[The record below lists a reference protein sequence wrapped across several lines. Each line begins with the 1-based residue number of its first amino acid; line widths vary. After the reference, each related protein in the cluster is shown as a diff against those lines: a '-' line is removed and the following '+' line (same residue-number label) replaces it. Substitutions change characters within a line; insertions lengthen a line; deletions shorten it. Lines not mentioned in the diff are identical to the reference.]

1 VVRARPPCGSIGV
14 VRTLV
19 LVSLAVAVAEAQLVR
34 DWRAVR
40 SAHFELVSRYD
51 PVKTAPLVMEL
62 EWARGVFEVNFG
74 FKSRLDRRV
83 LVFIPDSRFDFE
95 QMSPSKF
102 GGGYYIA
109 APWRDIIVLEDLLG
123 GRHALFHE
131 YTHLVLHH
139 LGRRWPAWFNEGTA
153 EYWATMRR
161 TKEGVEVGAP
171 IAGRIHTLRK
181 ATWLPAAYLFS
192 VDAVSK
198 LPSREVVQVFYAQ
211 SWLYIHM
218 LHLAPTY
225 RDSFSKFQLLI
236 ADGLPAEEALHRA
249 YGKTVAEFDED
260 ARSWFRRGRF
270 PTEILQA
277 PPEPVWNVSAEVMG
291 DLDVEIVRTTVAAF
305 GPTRPGAAS
314 DYARLARVAGDR
326 CEIQAALGDLAFA
339 SGQFLQASAH
349 YREAIR
355 CGRNAR
361 ELVQVLEAAMSYRG
375 DCRLEELEFLVAIS
389 GSGRS
394 HYLLARGRFF
404 AGDYEGA
411 LRELEKASGLDQRD
425 EFDMTRLKALSL
437 ARLGRFAEAQTAA
450 EKLRSLARD
459 TEQHESAQLTVDDV
473 QRARQRSHYLLA
485 RERFFA
491 GDYEGALRELEKASG
506 LAQRDE
512 FDMTR
517 LKALSLARLGRFA
530 EAQTAAEKLR
540 SLARD
545 TEQHESAQLTVD
557 DVQRARQVA
566 EQVPPRTALLRQLT
580 RLDGE
585 VIRVDCMGERARFWV
600 RSGSETK
607 KLIIVNPNEVVTG
620 PDGATLEFR
629 CGTQRRA
636 VVIGYEARNDPTTET
651 VGRIRYI
658 EFR

>member
-1 VVRARPPCGSIGV
+1 
-14 VRTLV
+14 
-19 LVSLAVAVAEAQLVR
+19 
-34 DWRAVR
+34 
-40 SAHFELVSRYD
+40 
-51 PVKTAPLVMEL
+51 
-62 EWARGVFEVNFG
+62 
-74 FKSRLDRRV
+74 
-83 LVFIPDSRFDFE
+83 
-95 QMSPSKF
+95 
-102 GGGYYIA
+102 
-109 APWRDIIVLEDLLG
+109 
-123 GRHALFHE
+123 
-131 YTHLVLHH
+131 
-139 LGRRWPAWFNEGTA
+139 
-153 EYWATMRR
+153 MRR

-171 IAGRIHTLRK
+171 IAGRIQTLRK

-236 ADGLPAEEALHRA
+236 ADGLPAEEALRRA

-339 SGQFLQASAH
+339 SRQFLQASAH

-411 LRELEKASGLDQRD
+411 LRELEKASGLD
-425 EFDMTRLKALSL
+425 
-437 ARLGRFAEAQTAA
+437 
-450 EKLRSLARD
+450 
-459 TEQHESAQLTVDDV
+459 
-473 QRARQRSHYLLA
+473 
-485 RERFFA
+485 
-491 GDYEGALRELEKASG
+491 
-506 LAQRDE
+506 QRDE